1 MSRWNKIH
9 KKGDPLH
16 ISHDQENKTRI
27 TLNAQMNSLCGRA
40 TKILREKSKYD
51 GISTQNITDEP
62 NSNVNQDEPED
73 DDDF

>member
-1 MSRWNKIH
+1 
-9 KKGDPLH
+9 
-16 ISHDQENKTRI
+16 
-27 TLNAQMNSLCGRA
+27 MNSLCGRA